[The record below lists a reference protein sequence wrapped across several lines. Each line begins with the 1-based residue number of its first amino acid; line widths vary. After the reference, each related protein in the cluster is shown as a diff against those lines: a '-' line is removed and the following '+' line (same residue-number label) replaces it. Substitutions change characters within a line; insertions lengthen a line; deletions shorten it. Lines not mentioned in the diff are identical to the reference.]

1 MRVMLK
7 VSSVALMAVAICAA
21 ALVYDTMV
29 YRRDLV

>member
-7 VSSVALMAVAICAA
+7 VSSVALMAVAICAD
-21 ALVYDTMV
+21 ALVYDTIM

>member
-21 ALVYDTMV
+21 ALVFDTIM
-29 YRRDLV
+29 YRRVLV